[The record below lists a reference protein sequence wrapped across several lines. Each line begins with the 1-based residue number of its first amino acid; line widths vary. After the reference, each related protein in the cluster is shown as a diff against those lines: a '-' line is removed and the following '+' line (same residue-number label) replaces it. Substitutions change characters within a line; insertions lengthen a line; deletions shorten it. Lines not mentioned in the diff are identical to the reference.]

1 MKLLYYFTIAF
12 CTDRS
17 SLSEQLVLQILK
29 TNLSISSKNNI
40 KPSIQSLTSVLKF
53 IVPTSGL
60 IHKPVL
66 AILVAADVAAA
77 FACIAK

>member
-66 AILVAADVAAA
+66 AKLVAADVAAV